1 MNSEDRKRLRKQKHR
16 IMMMRLWLPVVLVV
30 VLVVGLTAGG
40 IAMSLGQTKSVAEQ
54 GTKEDGTKNVETKEA
69 SNESKEAGDENG
81 EAQTVDQAGA
91 DKQQSEEAQTGAESD
106 NSQAGNED
114 YDSNHAIEQSD
125 FDEFITNLNEAVAQK
140 HDIIPICTTVLS
152 ADQPPKEDIMLDQQ
166 KITILYCRLSN
177 EDAQEGESN
186 SIANQREYLTR
197 YARDHGYTNLKILVD
212 DGYTGTN
219 FNRPGVQEGFEL
231 VKQGLVGC
239 WLVKDLSRF
248 GRDYLT
254 VGQYTDIIFP
264 SYDVRFIAINDGVDS
279 NRGDSEG
286 FAAIRNLFNEWYP
299 RDTSKKVRVSL
310 RQRGTSGKHMGKPPY
325 GYRCDPEDKDH
336 WILDEEAAPVVKL
349 IFDLCI
355 DGKGPEQIA
364 RILEEKQIL
373 TAKALYA
380 KRKKKPMPER
390 PYHWGNQSIVGILE
404 RQEYTGCTCN
414 FKTYSK
420 SYKLKKR
427 IPNEPEN
434 MFYLPDTQEAIVSQA
449 QFDRVQ
455 ELRKNKRR
463 PAKAERQGLFSG
475 LLFCADCGGKLH
487 FATSKSFEG
496 KQDHYVCNNYKSNRG
511 TCTAHYIREDV
522 LREIVLERI
531 RAVNEYIRSDVDGF
545 QEEWLQCRRTDQER
559 SIRDDKKKLEQA
571 KKRLADLDVIISR
584 LYEDYVLG
592 NLNQDRYRKMSAD
605 YEAEQERLKL
615 EIEVIEEW
623 VEQREEMNDGLD
635 AFIAL
640 TQKYVDVEELTQTIV
655 NEYIKKIIVY
665 APDKSSGKRKQ
676 KVKIFF
682 NFVDDV
688 DIPVISEPII
698 TQTTYEHRKTA

>member
-1 MNSEDRKRLRKQKHR
+1 M
-16 IMMMRLWLPVVLVV
+16 
-30 VLVVGLTAGG
+30 TA
-40 IAMSLGQTKSVAEQ
+40 T
-54 GTKEDGTKNVETKEA
+54 
-69 SNESKEAGDENG
+69 
-81 EAQTVDQAGA
+81 
-91 DKQQSEEAQTGAESD
+91 
-106 NSQAGNED
+106 
-114 YDSNHAIEQSD
+114 
-125 FDEFITNLNEAVAQK
+125 QK

-177 EDAQEGESN
+177 EDALDGESN
-186 SIANQREYLTR
+186 SIQNQKEFLTR
-197 YARDHGYTNLKILVD
+197 YAADHGYTNLKILVD

-219 FNRPGVQEGFEL
+219 FDRPGVQEGFAL
-231 VKQGLVGC
+231 VKEGLVGC

-264 SYDVRFIAINDGVDS
+264 SYDVRFIAVNDGVDS
-279 NRGDSEG
+279 ERGDSDG

-299 RDTSKKVRVSL
+299 RDTSKKVRAVF
-310 RQRGTSGKHMGKPPY
+310 RQKGTSGKHLGKPPY
-325 GYRCDPEDKDH
+325 GYRTDPADKDH
-336 WILDEEAAPVVKL
+336 WIIDEDAAPVVKR
-349 IFDLCI
+349 IFDLAI

-364 RILEEKQIL
+364 RILEQDKVM

-380 KRKKKPMPER
+380 KQSENNPDPKKRKKMPER
-390 PYHWGNQSIVGILE
+390 PYHWIGQSVAGILE
-404 RQEYTGCTCN
+404 RMEYTGCTCN

-427 IPNEPEN
+427 IPNAIED
-434 MFYLPDTQEAIVSQA
+434 MCIFPDTQEAIVSQA
-449 QFDRVQ
+449 QWDRVQ

-463 PAKAERQGLFSG
+463 PVKAERQGLFAG
-475 LLFCADCGGKLH
+475 LVYCADCGSKLH
-487 FATSKSFEG
+487 FATCKGFEG

-571 KKRLADLDVIISR
+571 KKRLADLDVIIAR

>member
-1 MNSEDRKRLRKQKHR
+1 M
-16 IMMMRLWLPVVLVV
+16 
-30 VLVVGLTAGG
+30 
-40 IAMSLGQTKSVAEQ
+40 
-54 GTKEDGTKNVETKEA
+54 
-69 SNESKEAGDENG
+69 
-81 EAQTVDQAGA
+81 
-91 DKQQSEEAQTGAESD
+91 
-106 NSQAGNED
+106 
-114 YDSNHAIEQSD
+114 
-125 FDEFITNLNEAVAQK
+125 
-140 HDIIPICTTVLS
+140 
-152 ADQPPKEDIMLDQQ
+152 
-166 KITILYCRLSN
+166 
-177 EDAQEGESN
+177 
-186 SIANQREYLTR
+186 
-197 YARDHGYTNLKILVD
+197 D

-219 FNRPGVQEGFEL
+219 FNRPGVQEGFAL

-264 SYDVRFIAINDGVDS
+264 SYDVRFIAVNDGVDS

-299 RDTSKKVRVSL
+299 RDTGKKVRVSL

-336 WILDEEAAPVVKL
+336 WILDEEAAQVVKL

-373 TAKALYA
+373 TTRALYA

-390 PYHWGNQSIVGILE
+390 PYHWGNQSIVAILE

-427 IPNEPEN
+427 IPNEPED

-463 PAKAERQGLFSG
+463 PVKAERQGLFSG
-475 LLFCADCGGKLH
+475 LLFCADCGSKLH
-487 FATSKSFEG
+487 FATSKRFEG
-496 KQDHYVCNNYKSNRG
+496 KQDCYVCCHYKSNRG

-531 RAVNEYIRSDVDGF
+531 RAVNEYIRDDVDAF

-559 SIRDDKKKLEQA
+559 SIRDDKKKVEQA
-571 KKRLADLDVIISR
+571 KKRLFDLDVIISW

-592 NLNQDRYRKMSAD
+592 NLSQDRYKKMSAD

-635 AFIAL
+635 AFIVL

-655 NEYIKKIIVY
+655 NEYIKKIVVY
-665 APDKSSGKRKQ
+665 APDKSSGKRTQ
-676 KVKIFF
+676 KVKIYF

-688 DIPVISEPII
+688 DIPIIFEPI
-698 TQTTYEHRKTA
+698 TTETTYGPRKTA

>member
-1 MNSEDRKRLRKQKHR
+1 MSVKQTESRITALYERLSR
-16 IMMMRLWLPVVLVV
+16 
-30 VLVVGLTAGG
+30 
-40 IAMSLGQTKSVAEQ
+40 
-54 GTKEDGTKNVETKEA
+54 DDDN
-69 SNESKEAGDENG
+69 AGD
-81 EAQTVDQAGA
+81 
-91 DKQQSEEAQTGAESD
+91 
-106 NSQAGNED
+106 
-114 YDSNHAIEQSD
+114 
-125 FDEFITNLNEAVAQK
+125 
-140 HDIIPICTTVLS
+140 
-152 ADQPPKEDIMLDQQ
+152 
-166 KITILYCRLSN
+166 
-177 EDAQEGESN
+177 SN
-186 SIANQREYLTR
+186 SIVNQKKYLES
-197 YARDHGYTNLKILVD
+197 YAQQRGYTNCRYYTD
-212 DGYTGTN
+212 DGWSGGN
-219 FNRPGVQEGFEL
+219 FERPAWKRLIADIEAGKVAH
-231 VKQGLVGC
+231 VI
-239 WLVKDLSRF
+239 VKDMSRA
-248 GRDYLT
+248 GRDYLQT
-254 VGQYTDIIFP
+254 GFYTEVFFRQHG
-264 SYDVRFIAINDGVDS
+264 VHFVAIANSVDS
-279 NRGDSEG
+279 DDQNSNE
-286 FAAIRNLFNEWYP
+286 FAPFLNIMNEWYP

-336 WILDEEAAPVVKL
+336 WILDEEAAQVVKL

-373 TAKALYA
+373 TTRALYA

-390 PYHWGNQSIVGILE
+390 PYHWGNQSIVAILE

-427 IPNEPEN
+427 IPNEPED

-463 PAKAERQGLFSG
+463 PVKAERQGLFSG
-475 LLFCADCGGKLH
+475 LLFCADCGSKLH
-487 FATSKSFEG
+487 FATSKRFEG
-496 KQDHYVCNNYKSNRG
+496 KQDCYVCCHYKSNRG

-531 RAVNEYIRSDVDGF
+531 RAVNEYIRDDVDAF

-559 SIRDDKKKLEQA
+559 SIRDDKKKVEQA
-571 KKRLADLDVIISR
+571 KKRLFDLDVIISW

-592 NLNQDRYRKMSAD
+592 NLSQDRYKKMSAD

-635 AFIAL
+635 AFIVL

-655 NEYIKKIIVY
+655 NEYIKKIVVY
-665 APDKSSGKRKQ
+665 APDKSSGKRTQ
-676 KVKIFF
+676 KVKIYF

-688 DIPVISEPII
+688 DIPIFFEPI
-698 TQTTYEHRKTA
+698 TTETTYGPRKTA

>member
-1 MNSEDRKRLRKQKHR
+1 M
-16 IMMMRLWLPVVLVV
+16 
-30 VLVVGLTAGG
+30 LTNE
-40 IAMSLGQTKSVAEQ
+40 KSYVNI
-54 GTKEDGTKNVETKEA
+54 D
-69 SNESKEAGDENG
+69 
-81 EAQTVDQAGA
+81 
-91 DKQQSEEAQTGAESD
+91 
-106 NSQAGNED
+106 
-114 YDSNHAIEQSD
+114 
-125 FDEFITNLNEAVAQK
+125 
-140 HDIIPICTTVLS
+140 PCTTVLS
-152 ADQPPKEDIMLDQQ
+152 ADQQPKEDIMLDQQ
-166 KITILYCRLSN
+166 KITIFYCRLSN
-177 EDAQEGESN
+177 EDA
-186 SIANQREYLTR
+186 
-197 YARDHGYTNLKILVD
+197 
-212 DGYTGTN
+212 
-219 FNRPGVQEGFEL
+219 QEGFEL

-279 NRGDSEG
+279 NREDSEG

-325 GYRCDPEDKDH
+325 GYCCDPEDKDH

-390 PYHWGNQSIVGILE
+390 PYHWGDQTVVAILE
-404 RQEYTGCTCN
+404 WQEYTGCTCN

-434 MFYLPDTQEAIVSQA
+434 MFYLPNTQEAIVSQA

-475 LLFCADCGGKLH
+475 LLFCADCGASSTLPQARALRASRIIMYAAITKAIVALVLPTISGRMC
-487 FATSKSFEG
+487 FVKSFWNASGRSMSISEVMWTVFRKNG
-496 KQDHYVCNNYKSNRG
+496 CNAAGLTRSVVSGMTKRKWNRQKNALPIWMSLSPG
-511 TCTAHYIREDV
+511 CMRTMF
-522 LREIVLERI
+522 LEISV
-531 RAVNEYIRSDVDGF
+531 
-545 QEEWLQCRRTDQER
+545 RTDTER
-559 SIRDDKKKLEQA
+559 WLRTMKP
-571 KKRLADLDVIISR
+571 SR
-584 LYEDYVLG
+584 NG
-592 NLNQDRYRKMSAD
+592 
-605 YEAEQERLKL
+605 
-615 EIEVIEEW
+615 
-623 VEQREEMNDGLD
+623 
-635 AFIAL
+635 
-640 TQKYVDVEELTQTIV
+640 
-655 NEYIKKIIVY
+655 
-665 APDKSSGKRKQ
+665 
-676 KVKIFF
+676 
-682 NFVDDV
+682 
-688 DIPVISEPII
+688 
-698 TQTTYEHRKTA
+698 